1 VRKAKI
7 LVIDDEEVVC
17 KSCQRILTKAGYE
30 VLTLQNPQNALELLK
45 KESFD
50 VVITDLVMPKI
61 GGIDVLK
68 AVKEES
74 PDTEVIMIT
83 GYGTI
88 RNAVE
93 AMRLGARD
101 YIPKPF
107 TPKELNAA
115 VEKALEEKKLAQA
128 PQPLVEAKEAALIF
142 DNIIGQSPK
151 MQEVFSLISKVAA
164 TSSTVLII
172 GESGTGKELVAR
184 AIHNN
189 SHRKNMNFVAVDCTT
204 LSPTLLES
212 ELFGHVKGSF
222 TGAIATKPGYFEVA
236 NGGTLFLDEVGNLSF
251 DIQGKL
257 LRALQERE
265 FTPVGGTKLKK
276 VNIRLVAA
284 TNRDLEKMV
293 SEGTFRED
301 LFYRLYVVP
310 LYIPPLRERKEDIQ
324 PLACHF
330 LDIYSREIGK
340 EINNISPGA
349 MALLMNFEWPG
360 NVRQLENIIERMVII
375 TDGDAVEAEELPQ
388 LLQDSKAGTGSVVP
402 TDIEELKK
410 LKKVIRRKSVED
422 VERLFVMRAL
432 NRNDWNV
439 TRAAKDVKMDR
450 SNFQAMM
457 RKHNI
462 RRKTHHPNRKQ

>member
-1 VRKAKI
+1 
-7 LVIDDEEVVC
+7 
-17 KSCQRILTKAGYE
+17 
-30 VLTLQNPQNALELLK
+30 
-45 KESFD
+45 
-50 VVITDLVMPKI
+50 
-61 GGIDVLK
+61 
-68 AVKEES
+68 
-74 PDTEVIMIT
+74 
-83 GYGTI
+83 
-88 RNAVE
+88 
-93 AMRLGARD
+93 
-101 YIPKPF
+101 
-107 TPKELNAA
+107 
-115 VEKALEEKKLAQA
+115 
-128 PQPLVEAKEAALIF
+128 
-142 DNIIGQSPK
+142 
-151 MQEVFSLISKVAA
+151 
-164 TSSTVLII
+164 
-172 GESGTGKELVAR
+172 
-184 AIHNN
+184 
-189 SHRKNMNFVAVDCTT
+189 
-204 LSPTLLES
+204 
-212 ELFGHVKGSF
+212 
-222 TGAIATKPGYFEVA
+222 
-236 NGGTLFLDEVGNLSF
+236 
-251 DIQGKL
+251 
-257 LRALQERE
+257 
-265 FTPVGGTKLKK
+265 
-276 VNIRLVAA
+276 
-284 TNRDLEKMV
+284 MV
-293 SEGTFRED
+293 SEETFRED